1 MNIPK
6 DISSSLSSSGAIA
19 AALLL
24 LPLYMYIHCF
34 SELRRIILE

>member
-1 MNIPK
+1 MNTPK
-6 DISSSLSSSGAIA
+6 DTSSSLSSSGTVA

-24 LPLYMYIHCF
+24 LPLYMYIHCL